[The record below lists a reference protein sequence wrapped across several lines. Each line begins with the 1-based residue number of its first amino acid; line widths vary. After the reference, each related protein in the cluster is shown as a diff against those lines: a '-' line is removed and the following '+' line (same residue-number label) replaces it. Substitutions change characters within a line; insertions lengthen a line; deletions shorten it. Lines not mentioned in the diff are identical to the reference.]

1 MADGIVRRR
10 MPTAQLGDQLVHW
23 READPAGAG
32 APVLYVHGVPNGSTM
47 WEPFLARTGGVAV
60 DLPGFGESGK
70 RGDLDASFEALGRFV
85 GDFADHLG
93 LETVRLCMHD
103 WGAVGLLWAM
113 TAPERVE
120 RLALLDGVPFLPGY
134 RWHVLARQ
142 WRRRALGELA
152 MGATIRPVARRL
164 LPEALVDQVMEHFD
178 VGTQRTILHLYRS
191 APEPALARAGQRL
204 CDLACPALV
213 VWGERDPYI
222 DPSFAAAY
230 AEALG
235 GPAEVIVAPGAGH
248 WPWLD
253 APELVTKVTDFL
265 VR

>member
-1 MADGIVRRR
+1 

-23 READPAGAG
+23 RAEGDAQI
-32 APVLYVHGVPNGSTM
+32 LYVHGVPNAGVM
-47 WEPFLARTGGVAV
+47 WTPFLERTGGVAV
-60 DLPGFGESGK
+60 DLPGFGSSGK

-85 GDFADHLG
+85 DRFVDHLG
-93 LETVRLCMHD
+93 WDRVRLCVHD

-113 TAPERVE
+113 REPGRVE
-120 RLALLDGVPFLPGY
+120 RLVLIDAVPFLPGY

-142 WRRRALGELA
+142 WRRRVVGELS

-164 LPEALVDQVMEHFD
+164 LPQGMADDVLESFD
-178 VGTQRTILHLYRS
+178 VGTQRSILRLYRS
-191 APEPALARAGQRL
+191 APEDALARAGAELGRI
-204 CDLACPALV
+204 AAPSLV

-222 DPSFAAAY
+222 APSFAQAY
-230 AEALG
+230 ADALG
-235 GPAEVIVAPGAGH
+235 GPAEVLVVPGAGH

-253 APELVTKVTDFL
+253 APEVVTNVTDFL